1 MYAKFGWVCLAGLW
15 IGIRGFGGG
24 IMRDGKKRELFDQP
38 PQVVR
43 RWLSIKAIR
52 IFRPYIEGVL
62 RHCLRIKLV
71 IRERKRSVA
80 LTDALNATVENFK
93 KSKSAMHFESLKI
106 FFNLSLFF
114 LLAEKD
120 IQAVKIDALTHAD
133 EWKRNLSLRII
144 LLVIHEWDMAKVAP
158 ANKLKEAYRLA
169 GISDELIGEMNSA
182 FRKINKAHAR
192 AKKILSPARH
202 ATIAHRD
209 ADAMLQY
216 EMIVKIDPLATMA
229 IASSFYE
236 GADLLVS
243 TLPKVMLEASSAHS
257 LIKQYRGST

>member
-1 MYAKFGWVCLAGLW
+1 
-15 IGIRGFGGG
+15 
-24 IMRDGKKRELFDQP
+24 MRDGHKRKLFDQSP
-38 PQVVR
+38 EVIR
-43 RWLSIKAIR
+43 RWYAIKAIR
-52 IFRPYIEGVL
+52 GFRPYIERIV
-62 RHCLRIKLV
+62 RYCLRIKLV
-71 IRERKRSVA
+71 VCERKRSAA

-93 KSKSAMHFESLKI
+93 KSKSAIHFESLGI

-158 ANKLKEAYRLA
+158 ANKLKEAYKLA
-169 GISDELIGEMNSA
+169 GVSDNLISEMNMA
-182 FRKINKAHAR
+182 FRKINKAHAK
-192 AKKILSPARH
+192 AKQLLSPARH

-216 EMIVKIDPLATMA
+216 EMIVKIDPLTTMSV
-229 IASSFYE
+229 ASSFYE
-236 GADLLVS
+236 GADLFVK
-243 TLPKVMLEASSAHS
+243 TLPKLMLEASSTHS
-257 LIKQYRGST
+257 LLKQYRGST